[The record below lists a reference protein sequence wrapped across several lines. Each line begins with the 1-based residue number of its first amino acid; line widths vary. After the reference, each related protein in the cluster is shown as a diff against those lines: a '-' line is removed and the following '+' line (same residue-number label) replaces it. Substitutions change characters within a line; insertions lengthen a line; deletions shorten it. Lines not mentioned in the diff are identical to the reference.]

1 MFTTAFAFFEP
12 NHMNITSSTV
22 ALITGAS
29 SGIGAALAI
38 QLGAKG
44 AMVALAARR
53 RDNLESVAARV
64 REAGGTPLVLV
75 ADLMH
80 EADCRHIVDATVRAF
95 GTIDILV
102 NNAGRGNMASVEDTP
117 TSQLEHMMRLN
128 VYAPFWST
136 AQALPLMRAKNSG
149 HIITIASV
157 AGRMGYP
164 FNAAYVAAKHAVV
177 GFTASLRAE
186 LYGTNVHATVVN
198 PAGVITEWA
207 DVTEGAPIGQLYAKA
222 IPKSRGIARER
233 GIALAPLAPMMPAD
247 EAAAVIVSAI
257 TQGRGGDVFTHAG
270 THEQA
275 VAAAQDRVAQEDS
288 FAALYLAMQQAYAE
302 VRPTGQS

>member
-1 MFTTAFAFFEP
+1 MSTMT
-12 NHMNITSSTV
+12 ITPSSV

-38 QLGAKG
+38 RLAAKG
-44 AMVALAARR
+44 ARIALVARR
-53 RDNLESVAARV
+53 KDRLDDVASRV

-75 ADLMH
+75 ADLSQ
-80 EADCRHIVDATVRAF
+80 ESECRRIVDDTVRAF

-117 TSQLEHMMRLN
+117 TDQLEAMMRLN

-136 AQALPLMRAKNSG
+136 AQALPVMRANNSG
-149 HIITIASV
+149 HIVMIASV

-207 DVTEGAPIGQLYAKA
+207 DVTEGGPIGQLYAKA
-222 IPKSRGIARER
+222 IPKSRAIAREH
-233 GIALAPLAPMMPAD
+233 GLALAPLSAMMPAD
-247 EAAAVIVSAI
+247 EAARIIVETIEA
-257 TQGRGGDVFTHAG
+257 GRTGDIFTHAG
-270 THEQA
+270 THDQA
-275 VAAAQDRVAQEDS
+275 VAAAQDRVAQEDA
-288 FAALYLAMQQAYAE
+288 FGALYLAMQQAYAE
-302 VRPTGQS
+302 LRPTGQQ